1 MAIKISTDQALIRH
15 EAEIY
20 NVLKDIKYVP
30 SLFATATEGKFSYLV
45 MDLLEQNLEQLHI
58 DENSIAHWGKQM
70 LTILES
76 VHERG
81 IIHSDIKPAN
91 FLLKTNREL
100 YLIDFGLASRYI
112 QPDGTHRPCATN
124 VPLLGTVRFMS
135 VNIHQHLT
143 ASRRDD
149 IEAVGYTLL
158 YLHEGQLPWQNKR
171 DLVEIVHLKEQLLP
185 LKSDELWLFIR
196 YCRKLAFNA
205 QPNYTYLRKLLELQM
220 I

>member
-1 MAIKISTDQALIRH
+1 LETDNAVAIKISTDQALIRH

-45 MDLLEQNLEQLHI
+45 MDLLEQTLEQLHI
-58 DENSIAHWGKQM
+58 DENRIAHLGKQM

-76 VHERG
+76 IHERG

-124 VPLLGTVRFMS
+124 VPLLGTVLLFGAALAAMS
-135 VNIHQHLT
+135 RSAAGPT
-143 ASRRDD
+143 APPDGLSL
-149 IEAVGYTLL
+149 VGVY
-158 YLHEGQLPWQNKR
+158 YPVDPFG
-171 DLVEIVHLKEQLLP
+171 
-185 LKSDELWLFIR
+185 
-196 YCRKLAFNA
+196 
-205 QPNYTYLRKLLELQM
+205 
-220 I
+220 